1 MIKTLTIAATVLAAL
16 AVAPIAQA
24 GCHDKSGASGYDDYS
39 ICEVAAMM
47 ALIAFGDN
55 QCWAIG
61 TADCYG
67 QVFGLTGAELMTNL
81 APALGGCKTEEI
93 GCLVQ
98 ACK

>member
-16 AVAPIAQA
+16 AIAPAQA

-39 ICEVAAMM
+39 ICEVAAMF
-47 ALIAFGDN
+47 ALIAFGPN
-55 QCWAIG
+55 QCWAVG
-61 TADCYG
+61 TTDCYA
-67 QVFGLTGAELMTNL
+67 QVFGISGDELMASL
-81 APALGGCKTEEI
+81 APALGECKTEEI